1 MSNNQDQHQRYGGHH
16 GSDGHAA
23 PSRPH
28 HDRHSISSTPLS
40 APRPPPA
47 SAAAGFHHHHS
58 GLFGPPQ
65 HLNHHQQQEVPYT
78 STHHLHTAALTS
90 GLAGLRQHQQ
100 YLARYP
106 EVGLFNQ
113 LGSLFPM
120 MSSTGKGGTTSQPPS
135 TPPASASRE
144 PSDDLDGHGGRLHR
158 SSSAPLGA
166 SASPRASSKQQ
177 SSVATYAVRHQ
188 AAEQRRRAR
197 INDRLDHLRT
207 IVPHPERSNT
217 AGFLDLTINYVIDLQ
232 DRVKDLEA
240 RVAEQERGGSD
251 TKKRSSGEKD
261 KGTSL
266 SDEGR
271 ETKKSAR

>member
-16 GSDGHAA
+16 GGDGHN
-23 PSRPH
+23 PPRPH
-28 HDRHSISSTPLS
+28 HDRHSISSPPSSS

-120 MSSTGKGGTTSQPPS
+120 MSSTGKGGIASQPPS
-135 TPPASASRE
+135 TLPASASRE

-166 SASPRASSKQQ
+166 SSASPRASSKQQ

-197 INDRLDHLRT
+197 INDR
-207 IVPHPERSNT
+207 
-217 AGFLDLTINYVIDLQ
+217 
-232 DRVKDLEA
+232 
-240 RVAEQERGGSD
+240 
-251 TKKRSSGEKD
+251 
-261 KGTSL
+261 
-266 SDEGR
+266 
-271 ETKKSAR
+271 